1 MRQLGSAPRRGDTI
15 RQTLDT
21 DEYSVVRTSVCG
33 FAFLFYAFAQ
43 LVFFSVPVRAQVL
56 GEDVATP
63 PIADGADAFQLSLG
77 QMRRS
82 SALKNF
88 EIVGHSYF
96 KIPQRT
102 PWAKA
107 EGRPKGETGAGF
119 DSVRVHDGVAFLG
132 GSNVVP
138 SFFHVLIA
146 DVHDPQNMQPLTTLP
161 CRPGTSCGLVR
172 LDIARKILAVGND
185 SDPRNPNKA
194 KAGSEPGWALFDVAD
209 PRAPKPLAFVPM
221 APGSEAH
228 GMDLDES
235 HLYACG
241 SGGPDISGSALTIYD
256 TADPAKPKPIS
267 EWHVPG
273 QKKGEEFNPLNR
285 NGPDGQKQK
294 IGCQSVVYSHD
305 RLYLSWGDAGVIV
318 LDVTDRAAPK
328 QLVTYDYVPPFH
340 GGAIGAA
347 HQAIPVVTPR
357 GPHPDLIVQTDEIP
371 DCPPGF
377 GRIFDVS
384 DLRNPEVTGGVRPAN
399 IQPISTFRLPVR
411 GDRFEVLQQ
420 EFFCTGGG
428 NTGGKFYTSAHVPLM
443 DWRAS
448 SLLYVTWF
456 DEGVRAIDIS
466 NPFAPR
472 FVGYFLSPRFE
483 APGRSDR
490 QPRDI
495 TQDGKTDLI
504 YVTDGNGGG
513 LFVLR
518 YTGSIPEGPPIPAAR

>member
-1 MRQLGSAPRRGDTI
+1 M
-15 RQTLDT
+15 
-21 DEYSVVRTSVCG
+21 RTSQYG
-33 FAFLFYAFAQ
+33 FVLLLCAFVL
-43 LVFFSVPVRAQVL
+43 LVFFVVPGRAQVL
-56 GEDVATP
+56 GDDIATP
-63 PIADGADAFQLSLG
+63 PVADGADAFQLSLG

-82 SALKNF
+82 SALKGF

-96 KIPQRT
+96 KIGERT
-102 PWAKA
+102 RWAKA
-107 EGRPKGETGAGF
+107 EGRPKGETGAAF
-119 DSVRVHDGVAFLG
+119 DSVRVHDGIAYLG
-132 GSNVVP
+132 GSTVLP
-138 SFFHVLIA
+138 ILFHVLVA
-146 DVHDPQNMQPLTTLP
+146 DVRDPENMKPLTTLP
-161 CRPGTSCGLVR
+161 CRPGTNCGLLRV
-172 LDIARKILAVGND
+172 DNARKILVVGND
-185 SDPRNPNKA
+185 TDPRNPNRKA
-194 KAGSEPGWALFDVAD
+194 SGSEPGWAFFDIAD
-209 PRAPKPLAFVPM
+209 PRAPKPLAFAAM

-241 SGGPDISGSALTIYD
+241 SAGPDIGGSALVIYD
-256 TADPAKPKPIS
+256 TSVPAAPRQIS

-273 QKKGEEFNPLNR
+273 QKKGEEYGALNR

-294 IGCQSVVYSHD
+294 IGCQSVAYSND

-318 LDVTDRAAPK
+318 LDVTDRTAPR

-340 GGAIGAA
+340 GGAAGAA
-347 HQAIPVVTPR
+347 HQAVPVVTPR
-357 GPHPDLIVQTDEIP
+357 SRHPDLIVQTDEIP

-384 DLRNPEVTGGVRPAN
+384 DLRNPEVTGGLRPAN
-399 IQPISTFRLPVR
+399 VQPISSFRLPAR
-411 GDRFEVLQQ
+411 ADRFEEPQQ

-428 NTGGKFYTSAHVPLM
+428 NTGGKVYTSAHVPLM

-456 DEGVRAIDIS
+456 DEGVRALDIS

-472 FVGYFLSPRFE
+472 FVGHFLSPRFE

-495 TQDGKTDLI
+495 FQDKATDLI

-518 YTGSIPEGPPIPAAR
+518 YTGPIPTGPPIPAAR